1 MAGNEDFQQLTT
13 KDTTSPPPFP
23 CPPSARSQCQ
33 WLDGDT
39 RIFTMPFDRSHTMWQ
54 LSYPCREDEALLLAS
69 NPALLKAKALEQ
81 CNGWHLPLITL
92 LSLTPETMVSGHPAY
107 DRDPLLTSQLH
118 GQLNNNDIKNR
129 AGNYKGKNHKIF
141 KNKHL
146 LSPTEGKR
154 DSCDDEIDSIGVNTD
169 DSGNKD
175 KINSSD
181 IGQDVNGDYSRVT
194 LLGDAAHPMSPFKAQ
209 GANQALLDALSLS
222 TALVSSELAKVG
234 QPDQFALST
243 D

>member
-1 MAGNEDFQQLTT
+1 MKYAEGLAVKNVPQEP
-13 KDTTSPPPFP
+13 SSP

-39 RIFTMPFDRSHTMWQ
+39 RIFTMPFDKSHTMWQ
-54 LSYPCREDEALLLAS
+54 LSYPCREEEALLLAS

-81 CNGWHLPLITL
+81 CSGWHLPLVTL
-92 LSLTPETMVSGHPAY
+92 LSFTPETMVSGHPAY
-107 DRDPLLTSQLH
+107 DRDPLMTSQLH
-118 GQLNNNDIKNR
+118 GQLNHSDVRNR
-129 AGNYKGKNHKIF
+129 AGIPKGKNHKNLKRNYSI
-141 KNKHL
+141 
-146 LSPTEGKR
+146 SPYEYKR
-154 DSCDDEIDSIGVNTD
+154 DGNDSKIDSKRENTD
-169 DSGNKD
+169 DSSNKD
-175 KINSSD
+175 QNHSIDVS
-181 IGQDVNGDYSRVT
+181 QDSNGNYTRVT

-234 QPDQFALST
+234 QSNQLASST